1 MARAEA
7 LDQAIAVHGLPVCK
21 SITLSEKSMVKSSG
35 NARALSCRKL
45 GVNGTWREC
54 HTAAS
59 SAAQEFS
66 AAWVIVDAAIS
77 PFQ

>member
-1 MARAEA
+1 
-7 LDQAIAVHGLPVCK
+7 
-21 SITLSEKSMVKSSG
+21 MVKSSG